1 MTPVMRW
8 PIPRR
13 PRDRGRVKRVNTRF
27 QSAFAA
33 DDYIDAPMIE
43 APIDEEGE
51 EADVLEPCRRFA
63 VTGAQRGL
71 RLDKALALLLP
82 EVSRSR
88 IQQWIE
94 QGAVRV
100 NDRVPRARDAVVEGD
115 CIEVTPAPA
124 PEALA
129 FQPEAIALDIVA
141 EDDAII
147 VLDKP
152 PGLVVHPGAGNWSGT
167 LLNGLLAHDA
177 RLARIPRAGIVHRL
191 DAQTSG
197 LMVVARTL
205 EAQTDLVRQLQ
216 ARSMVREYWA
226 IVTGAT
232 PLAGTIDAPLGRD
245 PRNPIRFRVSR
256 APAAREARTSFRRI
270 ECVKA
275 GHVQLSW
282 VACRL
287 QTGRTHQIRVH
298 LESIGHP
305 LVGDP
310 LYRRG
315 RPTAGIDAS
324 DGEMRWASFPRQAL
338 HACRLALTHP
348 TSGERKA
355 WFRAPPD
362 DMQQLMRSAGFGRC
376 DRPREVFE

>member
-1 MTPVMRW
+1 
-8 PIPRR
+8 
-13 PRDRGRVKRVNTRF
+13 VNTRF
-27 QSAFAA
+27 QFDGAA
-33 DDYIDAPMIE
+33 ADYIDAPMIDS
-43 APIDEEGE
+43 PIEEGGDE
-51 EADVLEPCRRFA
+51 TDILEPCRRFA
-63 VTGAQRGL
+63 VTAAQRGL

-115 CIEVTPAPA
+115 RIEVTPAPA

-129 FQPEAIALDIVA
+129 FQPEAIALDIVE
-141 EDDAII
+141 EDEAII
-147 VLDKP
+147 VIDKP

-167 LLNGLLAHDA
+167 LLNALLAHDA
-177 RLARIPRAGIVHRL
+177 RLAHIPRAGIVHRL

-197 LMVVARTL
+197 LMVVARTI

-216 ARSMVREYWA
+216 ARSVMREYWA
-226 IVTGAT
+226 IVTGAA
-232 PLAGTIDAPLGRD
+232 PLAGTIDAPLARD
-245 PRNPIRFRVSR
+245 PRNPVRFRASR
-256 APAAREARTSFRRI
+256 APSARAASTTFRRI

-282 VACRL
+282 LACRL
-287 QTGRTHQIRVH
+287 QTGRTHQIRAH

-315 RPTAGIDAS
+315 RPTAGIDAR
-324 DGEMRWASFPRQAL
+324 DDDMRWAAFPRQAL

-348 TSGERKA
+348 ASGERRS

-362 DMQQLMRSAGFGRC
+362 DMQQLMRGAGFGRC